1 MAEKTY
7 KLAQIVMDGID
18 EDIRCGEFTVTREM
32 DAEERTATND
42 YNAYDVDL
50 GKETIEWTM
59 SDVDPKFRKSI
70 SEIYNNQL
78 AGADRFSIA
87 TFDFNKATGELET
100 DDVLYDCYIKNIEKT
115 SANKPF
121 SVEGGSLNIKKE

>member
-7 KLAQIVMDGID
+7 KLAQIVFDGID
-18 EDIRCGEFTVTREM
+18 EDIRCNEFTVTREM

-50 GKETIEWTM
+50 GKESITWSMDE
-59 SDVDPKFRKSI
+59 VDPKFRKALT
-70 SEIYNNQL
+70 EIYNNQL
-78 AGADRFSIA
+78 AGVDRFSIA

-100 DDVLYDCYIKNIEKT
+100 DDVLYECYITNIEKT
-115 SANKPF
+115 NANAPF
-121 SVEGGSLNIKKE
+121 TCEGGALNIKKE